1 MIILKENQSVIFET
15 RIILMSYPIYPK
27 GARPTRSQNLVCN
40 SPKLPHLFNNSNNN
54 MTCINCGPIRSIC

>member
-27 GARPTRSQNLVCN
+27 GARPTIATHAQALD
-40 SPKLPHLFNNSNNN
+40 LFLQ
-54 MTCINCGPIRSIC
+54 